1 VKKRSVAM
9 FTGIVLTQAIV
20 KKAIH
25 EGGILRL
32 TLQVANDYAANLTLG
47 ASIAINGCCLTVVSF
62 EKQSAEFSFI
72 DFDVI
77 DETLR
82 LTNLGGLTEH
92 DTVNFERS
100 VTFGTELGGHIVSG
114 HIHCMAEII
123 AINHDQNNCKMH
135 LSLAADWQKYV
146 LYKGFVSVNGASLTV
161 GEVDEQG
168 FWLHLIPE
176 TLAITNLDKYSVG
189 DKLNIEVD
197 QQTYTIIN
205 TVENYL
211 SQQEHSKRAN

>member
-1 VKKRSVAM
+1 M
-9 FTGIVLTQAIV
+9 FTGIVQTQAFV
-20 KKAIH
+20 VDATNQ
-25 EGGILRL
+25 GGVLRL
-32 TLQVANDYAANLTLG
+32 ALQVEQQYAENLNIG
-47 ASIAINGCCLTVVSF
+47 ASIAINGCCLTVVKFASDT
-62 EKQSAEFSFI
+62 QGCCVI
-72 DFDVI
+72 NFDVI
-77 DETLR
+77 DETLK
-82 LTNLGGLTEH
+82 LTNLGKLAVN
-92 DTVNFERS
+92 DKVNFERS

-114 HIHCMAEII
+114 HIHCMAEILSI
-123 AINHDQNNCKMH
+123 KHHQDNCKMQ
-135 LSLAADWQKYV
+135 LALAKEWQKYV

-176 TLAITNLDKYSVG
+176 TLSITNLDNSREG

-211 SQQEHSKRAN
+211 SQEGHIKRAN

>member
-1 VKKRSVAM
+1 M
-9 FTGIVLTQAIV
+9 FTGIVQTQAV
-20 KKAIH
+20 VVDATNQ
-25 EGGILRL
+25 GGVLRL
-32 TLQVANDYAANLTLG
+32 ALKVEQQYAENLNIG
-47 ASIAINGCCLTVVSF
+47 ASIAINGCCLTVVKFASDT
-62 EKQSAEFSFI
+62 QGCCVI
-72 DFDVI
+72 NFDVI
-77 DETLR
+77 DETLK
-82 LTNLGGLTEH
+82 LTNLGKLAVNE
-92 DTVNFERS
+92 TVNFERS

-114 HIHCMAEII
+114 HIHCMAEILSI
-123 AINHDQNNCKMH
+123 KHHQDNCKMQ
-135 LSLAADWQKYV
+135 LALAKEWQKYV

-176 TLAITNLDKYSVG
+176 TLSITNLDNYREG

-211 SQQEHSKRAN
+211 SQEGHIKRAN

>member
-1 VKKRSVAM
+1 M
-9 FTGIVLTQAIV
+9 FTGIVQTQAV
-20 KKAIH
+20 VVDATNQ
-25 EGGILRL
+25 GGVLRL
-32 TLQVANDYAANLTLG
+32 ALQVEQQYAENLNIG
-47 ASIAINGCCLTVVSF
+47 ASIAINGCCLTVVKFASDT
-62 EKQSAEFSFI
+62 QGCCVI
-72 DFDVI
+72 NFDVI
-77 DETLR
+77 DETLK
-82 LTNLGGLTEH
+82 LTNLGKLAVN

-100 VTFGTELGGHIVSG
+100 VTFGTELGGHIVSD
-114 HIHCMAEII
+114 HIHCMAEILSI
-123 AINHDQNNCKMH
+123 KHHQDNCKMQ
-135 LSLAADWQKYV
+135 LALAKEWQKYV

-176 TLAITNLDKYSVG
+176 TLSITNLDNYREG

-211 SQQEHSKRAN
+211 SQEGHIKRAN